1 MAAVEATVVDHRL
14 WEPELVSHKAAV
26 PELRRT
32 LQHRPSVELVLV
44 EVDLP
49 EHPQG
54 GMLVVHPE
62 VVTVIMEAAIRL
74 RTAMVDR
81 VVLREVSRM
90 PVQVVLLVLVPV
102 QAAEV
107 DTLWVLDLHRVDRV
121 VTMEVTLKK

>member
-14 WEPELVSHKAAV
+14 WEPELVSHRAAV

-49 EHPQG
+49 EDPPG
-54 GMLVVHPE
+54 DILVVHPE

-90 PVQVVLLVLVPV
+90 PVQAVLLVLVPV
-102 QAAEV
+102 QTAEV